1 MFGQT
6 MLQTVEKE
14 AVQKRVEKEAEL
26 NHKIAKLQDELASVL
41 SHATKLGHKY
51 QSLSR
56 SAKAKEERHNE
67 EMEKMLQMLA
77 DNKGALKEERDKAGV
92 AEIKA

>member
-1 MFGQT
+1 

-14 AVQKRVEKEAEL
+14 AVQKRVEKETEL
-26 NHKIAKLQDELASVL
+26 NQKITKLQDELASVL

-51 QSLSR
+51 QSLTR
-56 SAKAKEERHNE
+56 SSKSKESRHNE
-67 EMEKMLQMLA
+67 EMENMLKMLS
-77 DNKGALKEERDKAGV
+77 DTKNALKEERDKAGV